1 MENVVGVK
9 ADNVEIPCA
18 PVAVGD
24 GAVAHD
30 KTVGNAAVAASA
42 RIVEAAG
49 VCAAD
54 GVVFIDKLVKI
65 QSVVVRAV
73 GVERADNDL

>member
-1 MENVVGVK
+1 MIRVK

-18 PVAVGD
+18 GIAVGD

-30 KTVGNAAVAASA
+30 ETVGDAAVAASA

-49 VCAAD
+49 VRAAD
-54 GVVFIDKLVKI
+54 GVILINKLVKI
-65 QSVVVRAV
+65 QSVIVRAV
-73 GVERADNDL
+73 SVQRADNDL